1 MASKS
6 LHVGLPDPWVVILKE
21 GWEEGDEKVEVRGCG
36 DQLVPPVALV
46 TTQKAPE
53 QSQRSLHSTQQ
64 ASVNNDVLEV
74 VMEVNE
80 VEDVLHVVV
89 QVHGMVA
96 SAGLGKHGGRGAD
109 IFKAIV
115 RETEAVEGDREEIN
129 GLLGDGF
136 VLQMRMGSTGEKR

>member
-6 LHVGLPDPWVVILKE
+6 LHVGLPDPLVAILKE
-21 GWEEGDEKVEVRGCG
+21 GGEEGDEEIEVRSWG
-36 DQLVPPVALV
+36 DQFVPLVALV

-53 QSQRSLHSTQQ
+53 QSQRSLHSMKQ

-115 RETEAVEGDREEIN
+115 RETEAVEGDREEIK
-129 GLLGDGF
+129 GLLGDHI
-136 VLQMRMGSTGEKR
+136 VLQ